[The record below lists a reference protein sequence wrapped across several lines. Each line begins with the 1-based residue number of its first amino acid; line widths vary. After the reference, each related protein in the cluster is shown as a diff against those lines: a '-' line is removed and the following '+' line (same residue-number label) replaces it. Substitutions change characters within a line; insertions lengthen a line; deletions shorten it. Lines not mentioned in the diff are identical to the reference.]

1 MKGPHPCG
9 PFCFCA
15 TTDSLTRAA
24 RRYTMAPSRRTF
36 RPALA
41 PAHSRH
47 STGTLMKSTSL
58 RIALAAAGALLL
70 SSARGE
76 EIASVNTNFHVTG
89 SDRVVVEAYDD
100 PIVQG
105 VTCYVSRART
115 GGVKGT
121 LGIAEDPT
129 EASIACRQ
137 VGELHFT
144 GPVKRKDDVFS
155 VSMSLIFKS
164 LHVVR
169 VVDTKRNALVYLTY
183 SDRVVSGSAKNS
195 VSAVPMPTGT
205 TIPVK

>member
-1 MKGPHPCG
+1 
-9 PFCFCA
+9 
-15 TTDSLTRAA
+15 
-24 RRYTMAPSRRTF
+24 
-36 RPALA
+36 
-41 PAHSRH
+41 
-47 STGTLMKSTSL
+47 MKSTSL
-58 RIALAAAGALLL
+58 RIALAVATTVLLP
-70 SSARGE
+70 SVHGE

-115 GGVKGT
+115 GGIKGT

-137 VGELHFT
+137 VGAVHFT
-144 GPVKRKDDVFS
+144 GPVKQQADVFS

-169 VVDTKRNALVYLTY
+169 VVDAKRNALVYLTY

-195 VSAVPMPTGT
+195 VSAVPMPAGT
-205 TIPVK
+205 IIPVK

>member
-1 MKGPHPCG
+1 MKPI
-9 PFCFCA
+9 
-15 TTDSLTRAA
+15 
-24 RRYTMAPSRRTF
+24 
-36 RPALA
+36 
-41 PAHSRH
+41 
-47 STGTLMKSTSL
+47 SL
-58 RIALAAAGALLL
+58 RIAPVVVTALLL
-70 SSARGE
+70 PSAHGE
-76 EIASVNTNFHVTG
+76 EVASVNTNFRITG

-137 VGELHFT
+137 VGALHFT
-144 GPVKRKDDVFS
+144 GPVKQQADVFS

-169 VVDTKRNALVYLTY
+169 VVDTKRNTLVYLTY

-195 VSAVPMPTGT
+195 VSAVPMPPGT

>member
-1 MKGPHPCG
+1 
-9 PFCFCA
+9 
-15 TTDSLTRAA
+15 
-24 RRYTMAPSRRTF
+24 
-36 RPALA
+36 
-41 PAHSRH
+41 
-47 STGTLMKSTSL
+47 MKSTSL
-58 RIALAAAGALLL
+58 RIALAAIGALLL

-137 VGELHFT
+137 IGELHFT
-144 GPVKRKDDVFS
+144 GPVKQKDDVFS

-169 VVDTKRNALVYLTY
+169 VVDTKRNTLVYLTY

-205 TIPVK
+205 TIPIK

>member
-1 MKGPHPCG
+1 
-9 PFCFCA
+9 
-15 TTDSLTRAA
+15 
-24 RRYTMAPSRRTF
+24 
-36 RPALA
+36 
-41 PAHSRH
+41 
-47 STGTLMKSTSL
+47 MKSTSL

-76 EIASVNTNFHVTG
+76 EIASVNTDFHVTG

-137 VGELHFT
+137 LGELHFT
-144 GPVKRKDDVFS
+144 GPVKQKDDVFS

>member
-1 MKGPHPCG
+1 M
-9 PFCFCA
+9 
-15 TTDSLTRAA
+15 DSLTRAA
-24 RRYTMAPSRRTF
+24 RRYTMATSRRTF

-41 PAHSRH
+41 LAHSRH

-58 RIALAAAGALLL
+58 RIALAAAGTLLL

-115 GGVKGT
+115 GGIKGT

-144 GPVKRKDDVFS
+144 GPVKQKDDVFS

>member
-1 MKGPHPCG
+1 MN
-9 PFCFCA
+9 
-15 TTDSLTRAA
+15 STRFAA
-24 RRYTMAPSRRTF
+24 RL

-41 PAHSRH
+41 FC
-47 STGTLMKSTSL
+47 
-58 RIALAAAGALLL
+58 AGALALG
-70 SSARGE
+70 AAHAEQIG
-76 EIASVNTNFHVTG
+76 SVNTNFRLTG
-89 SDRVVVEAYDD
+89 SDKVVVEAYDD
-100 PIVQG
+100 PAVSG

-137 VGELHFT
+137 I
-144 GPVKRKDDVFS
+144 GPISFAAPLKQQADVFS
-155 VSMSLIFKS
+155 ERMSLIFKT

-195 VSAVPMPTGT
+195 VTAVPMPAGT
-205 TIPVK
+205 TIPVR

>member
-1 MKGPHPCG
+1 MKPI
-9 PFCFCA
+9 
-15 TTDSLTRAA
+15 
-24 RRYTMAPSRRTF
+24 
-36 RPALA
+36 
-41 PAHSRH
+41 
-47 STGTLMKSTSL
+47 SL
-58 RIALAAAGALLL
+58 RIALAAATVMLL
-70 SSARGE
+70 SSAHSE
-76 EIASVNTNFHVTG
+76 EVASVNTNFHITG

-137 VGELHFT
+137 VGVVHFT
-144 GPVKRKDDVFS
+144 GPVKQQADVFS

-169 VVDTKRNALVYLTY
+169 VVDAKRNTLVYLTY

-195 VSAVPMPTGT
+195 VSAVPMPAGT

>member
-1 MKGPHPCG
+1 
-9 PFCFCA
+9 
-15 TTDSLTRAA
+15 
-24 RRYTMAPSRRTF
+24 
-36 RPALA
+36 
-41 PAHSRH
+41 
-47 STGTLMKSTSL
+47 MKSTSL
-58 RIALAAAGALLL
+58 RIALAALGALLL
-70 SSARGE
+70 GSAHGE

-100 PIVQG
+100 PVVQG

-144 GPVKRKDDVFS
+144 GPVKQKDDVFS

-195 VSAVPMPTGT
+195 VSAVPMPSGT